1 MNRPVILLCLALFAC
16 AQAGAAP
23 VKVLLIGQ
31 PPDHGY
37 RSHTYLPDCELIA
50 KWLKQNGAFCL
61 SHFAISSQS
70 GR

>member
-50 KWLKQNGAFCL
+50 KWL
-61 SHFAISSQS
+61 
-70 GR
+70 